1 MFAWKYTAY
10 LPCLDIKTVK
20 SFLEFIYAD
29 KTKGEGRDFDAS
41 KYTPSLMKMAH
52 MYQCKELVSACINHL
67 MVHITKAN
75 CAEIFAVATL
85 VDSKPLREAIFAQ
98 IIDFEKPLEAIGR
111 NGLKSHQDYQDLIA
125 VWQNKHKELK
135 NSLAKKQTQLYSANY
150 KERQRQDCGRCGSCY
165 NC

>member
-1 MFAWKYTAY
+1 MEVYCVLFT
-10 LPCLDIKTVK
+10 LLLEIKTVK

-41 KYTPSLMKMAH
+41 KYTPSLLKMAH

-98 IIDFEKPLEAIGR
+98 MIDTWCAHAMVRVSAFVILRGPLFAVPNIAAIG
-111 NGLKSHQDYQDLIA
+111 
-125 VWQNKHKELK
+125 
-135 NSLAKKQTQLYSANY
+135 T
-150 KERQRQDCGRCGSCY
+150 
-165 NC
+165 